1 VSRSK
6 RVAVLGAGIMGCSVA
21 LRLARRGVAVTLVD
35 AAPSP
40 FSAASRWNEG
50 KIHLGYM
57 YSADPG
63 LRTAAHMIE
72 GGLCFRPLVEEMLDC
87 SLEPLISAG
96 DDVYLCHR
104 DSVVD
109 AQAMEAYLHR
119 VSGLVRSHP
128 QAGRY
133 LVDVTRAGPSR
144 LSPRELA
151 EVSGASEIVAG
162 FRVPERS
169 VQTRWVADRFAG
181 AVAAEPALETL
192 TDTRVTAVAPIDGS
206 PQGPWRV
213 MTAHCA
219 LGPFSHVVNALWEG
233 RPAID
238 RTAGLEPVP
247 PWTHRYRLALFLRTR
262 TPVTGPCAVIA
273 TGPFGDVK
281 NYNGRDFYL
290 SWYPAG
296 LVAEGSGLEPPVITA
311 ESLPAD
317 EDLAAEVFRQLGAL
331 VPWTASLPA
340 ATETLEVAGGWVF
353 AGGQGKLS
361 DPAAT
366 LHQRWRYGIERHGTY
381 LSVDTGKYST
391 APWMA
396 RELVDSLTA

>member
-1 VSRSK
+1 MSRRK
-6 RVAVLGAGIMGCSVA
+6 RIAVLGAGIMGCSVA

-35 AAPSP
+35 AAPGP

-72 GGLCFRPLVEEMLDC
+72 GGLWFRPLVEEMLDC
-87 SLEPLISAG
+87 SLEPVISTG
-96 DDVYLCHR
+96 DDIYLCHR

-109 AQAMEAYLHR
+109 APAMEAYLHR
-119 VSGLVRSHP
+119 VSDLVRSHP
-128 QAGRY
+128 AAVRY
-133 LVDVTRAGPSR
+133 LVDVSR
-144 LSPRELA
+144 TGAERLQPGELA
-151 EVSGASEIVAG
+151 EVSGAGEILAG

-169 VQTRWVADRFAG
+169 VQTRWVADRFTA
-181 AVAAEPALETL
+181 AVAAEDALEML
-192 TDTRVTAVAPIDGS
+192 TNTRVLAVEPTGGS
-206 PQGPWRV
+206 LQGPWKV
-213 MTAHCA
+213 STADGV

-233 RPAID
+233 RPVID
-238 RTAGLEPVP
+238 RTVGLEPVP

-262 TPVTGPCAVIA
+262 LPVSGPCAVIA

-296 LVAEGSGLEPPVITA
+296 LVAEGSGLEPPAITA
-311 ESLPAD
+311 ESLPA
-317 EDLAAEVFRQLGAL
+317 EKDLAAEVFRQLGAL
-331 VPWTASLPA
+331 VPWTQSLPA
-340 ATETLEVAGGWVF
+340 ATESFEVAGGWVF
-353 AGGQGKLS
+353 AGGKGKLS
-361 DPAAT
+361 DPSAT
-366 LHQRWRYGIERHGTY
+366 LHQRWRYGIERHDTY

-396 RELVDSLTA
+396 RELVDSLTG